1 MAEEMK
7 VLDPEKEKR
16 KIKSVKKM
24 KDIMTAYYI
33 EAKMAGQTGK
43 KVAWITSGGPVEP
56 LIVMDVIPVYP
67 ENHGAMI
74 GASRMGAGLYEKA
87 EAMGYASDL
96 CSYACSDIACAPI
109 NGGPIGGLPRPDM
122 LICCNNICGTVLKWY
137 EIQARYFNVPLFIL
151 DTPFCHTEYT
161 GEMRKY
167 VRRQIDEY
175 LRFLEEHCGKKYDYD
190 RMKEVGKLSVTG
202 QKLWQAVLDTTMHKP
217 APMSAF
223 DAFFHLALIVT
234 LRGTQ
239 QAVDYYEMLLAEM
252 KKRIA
257 DGIGAIPNERYRL
270 LWDNLPVWYRTKW
283 LSEKFA
289 AQDACLVADTYTS
302 AWCGSLKYVDENNFL
317 ETMAECYTRIYLN
330 IGVDEMARTV
340 MAMVDKYDVDG
351 IVMHSNRSCK
361 PYSLGQY
368 DIQRIVEKQ
377 KGIPSLMLEADMTD
391 ERKFSESQIETRI
404 DAFIEILQEK
414 KERKGS
420 PQLVTIFKG
429 PSVDPHLA
437 AAGKR

>member
-16 KIKSVKKM
+16 KIQSVKKM
-24 KDIMTAYYI
+24 KEIMTAYYI
-33 EAKMAGQTGK
+33 EAKTAGETGK

-74 GASRMGAGLYEKA
+74 GASRMGAALYEKA

-161 GEMRKY
+161 REMRKY

-239 QAVDYYEMLLAEM
+239 QAVDYYELLLAEM

-340 MAMVDKYDVDG
+340 TAMVDKYDVDG

-414 KERKGS
+414 KRK
-420 PQLVTIFKG
+420 T
-429 PSVDPHLA
+429 
-437 AAGKR
+437 

>member
-16 KIKSVKKM
+16 KIQSAKKM
-24 KDIMTAYYI
+24 KEIMTAYYI
-33 EAKMAGQTGK
+33 EAKTAGETGK

-74 GASRMGAGLYEKA
+74 GASRMGAALYEKA

-161 GEMRKY
+161 REMRKY

-330 IGVDEMARTV
+330 IGVDEMAQTV
-340 MAMVDKYDVDG
+340 MAMVDKYEVDG

-414 KERKGS
+414 KRK
-420 PQLVTIFKG
+420 T
-429 PSVDPHLA
+429 
-437 AAGKR
+437 

>member
-1 MAEEMK
+1 MTMSEAAK
-7 VLDPEKEKR
+7 IPDPEKEKR
-16 KIKSVKKM
+16 KIKSVKVM

-33 EAKMAGQTGK
+33 DAKMAEQTGK

-74 GASRMGAGLYEKA
+74 GASRMGTDLYEKA
-87 EAMGYASDL
+87 EAMGYAGDL
-96 CSYACSDIACAPI
+96 CSYACSDIACATV

-161 GEMRKY
+161 DESRQY
-167 VRRQIDEY
+167 VRRQIGEY
-175 LRFLEEHCGKKYDYD
+175 IHFLEEYCGKPYDYD
-190 RMKEVGKLSVTG
+190 RMKEVGKLSVAG
-202 QKLWQAVLDTTMHKP
+202 QRLWQAVLDTTMHKP

-239 QAVDYYEMLLAEM
+239 QAVDYYAMLLVEM
-252 KKRIA
+252 QQRIA
-257 DGIGAIPNERYRL
+257 DGIGAIPDEKYRL

-289 AQDACLVADTYTS
+289 AQGACLVADTYTS
-302 AWCGSLKYVDENNFL
+302 AWCGSLQYVDENNFL

-340 MAMVDKYDVDG
+340 MAMVDKYNVDG

-368 DIQRIVEKQ
+368 DIQRIVEQQ

-391 ERKFSESQIETRI
+391 ERKFSESQIDTRI

-414 KERKGS
+414 R
-420 PQLVTIFKG
+420 T
-429 PSVDPHLA
+429 
-437 AAGKR
+437 